1 MSSNTE
7 LYVVKQVRQKQ
18 YVKIDHKGK
27 LKLVRNI
34 TLATPFDY
42 TKAKNIFNNCI
53 PVKNQKQ
60 YKIKKYND
68 ELFIQEKNDSKI
80 SNVTKSVSNS
90 NITNEQ
96 NNTKIESE
104 AATDDKSNNTK
115 SDTKTEWNH
124 YAALQ
129 EIVDN
134 EETPVFEFSSLNEY
148 IESNYNVKSF
158 EKILENIPNIRKWL
172 ERNLQDTENKL
183 LDIRHRIEF
192 PKENG
197 KEFNVFELYNF
208 TKMQRDLLRDRRI
221 IKNDIKRIDI
231 ILDEISGV
239 DAIVNRLNG
248 LNNQKY
254 KPRVLT
260 SLFEAV

>member
-42 TKAKNIFNNCI
+42 TKAKNIFKNCI

-68 ELFIQEKNDSKI
+68 ELFVQEKDNNKTSD
-80 SNVTKSVSNS
+80 VTKSIGNNIVNDEQSNMKKEDNLS
-90 NITNEQ
+90 TDNKA
-96 NNTKIESE
+96 NN
-104 AATDDKSNNTK
+104 D
-115 SDTKTEWNH
+115 KTEWTH

-129 EIVDN
+129 EMVNDDK
-134 EETPVFEFSSLNEY
+134 TSVFEFSSLNEY

-260 SLFEAV
+260 SLFEAG